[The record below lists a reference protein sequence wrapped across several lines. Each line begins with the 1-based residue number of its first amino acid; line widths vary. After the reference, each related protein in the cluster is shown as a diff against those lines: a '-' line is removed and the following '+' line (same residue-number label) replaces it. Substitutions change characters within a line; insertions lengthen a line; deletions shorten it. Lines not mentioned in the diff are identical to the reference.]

1 MQLSGCPSPVTGVTG
16 AGLCLIEI
24 LRTENRLKCVRG
36 RKRDLKQAALQRN
49 FEDRCTSWVRRDALT
64 FFVIA
69 MSRTNATTLDE
80 DIDDL
85 YSTRSQ
91 PKRWAGLWV
100 WRVGNLRG
108 LLVRELRTLQIRR
121 YRKVADTTWASSLQT
136 STVEKKYHSTIN
148 ICSKTKKYLW
158 LKLQVSG
165 VRV

>member
-91 PKRWAGLWV
+91 PKR
-100 WRVGNLRG
+100 
-108 LLVRELRTLQIRR
+108 
-121 YRKVADTTWASSLQT
+121 
-136 STVEKKYHSTIN
+136 
-148 ICSKTKKYLW
+148 
-158 LKLQVSG
+158 
-165 VRV
+165 